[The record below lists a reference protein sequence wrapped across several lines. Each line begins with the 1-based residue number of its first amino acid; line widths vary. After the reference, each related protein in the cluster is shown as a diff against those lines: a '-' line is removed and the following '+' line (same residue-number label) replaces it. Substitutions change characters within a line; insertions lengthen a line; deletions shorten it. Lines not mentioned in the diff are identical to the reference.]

1 MINVNLLQN
10 VFQEVKISL
19 QSNQVR
25 ETALLVRVDRL
36 HDELVDIGE
45 AIEEKEELYKLD
57 AYRFLVVKWVMVVSC
72 KLLLFCNSTCH
83 QMVLLLGL
91 TIILLRIL
99 MKNLLCLF
107 EILFK
112 FNDLNYFAEVQ

>member
-83 QMVLLLGL
+83 QMVLLLGF